1 MRSTVIGLTVV
12 VLLCLS
18 SWARAQEHAA
28 LHETAPTTVHATPHD
43 ATASARQPVPPDAS
57 PMPGS
62 VMILILGMFLSAAI
76 VGPVVRYH
84 TPEAPPEPADHDDHG
99 HGAHDHAHG
108 HGHGH

>member
-1 MRSTVIGLTVV
+1 MRSTVIALAVV
-12 VLLCLS
+12 VLLGLS
-18 SWARAQEHAA
+18 TWASAQEHAA
-28 LHETAPTTVHATPHD
+28 PHATAATTPHATPDD
-43 ATASARQPVPPDAS
+43 ATAARQPVPPDAS

-62 VMILILGMFLSAAI
+62 VIILILGMFLSAAI